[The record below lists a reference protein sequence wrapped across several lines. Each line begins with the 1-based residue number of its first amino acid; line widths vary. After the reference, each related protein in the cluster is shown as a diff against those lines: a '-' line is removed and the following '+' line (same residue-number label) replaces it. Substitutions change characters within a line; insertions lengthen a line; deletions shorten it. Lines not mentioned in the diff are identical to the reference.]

1 MYGNTKVKRT
11 PGKWKRND
19 IIILLLMV
27 MCVFLIMERNVIFA
41 EGNPLLYI
49 KPMFILATGKD
60 YTEIERK
67 DADNNKEKVYL
78 TKRNGQDELFVY
90 LEKTYQLE
98 YKEQNGG
105 SYLFEGADGE
115 KVLTGRRYLKYY
127 IVWRISDKS

>member
-1 MYGNTKVKRT
+1 MYGVTKEKRI
-11 PGKWKRND
+11 PGKWKKND

-27 MCVFLIMERNVIFA
+27 MCVFLVMERNVIFA

-49 KPMFILATGKD
+49 KPMFLLAAGREYAEVEGKD
-60 YTEIERK
+60 GDGK
-67 DADNNKEKVYL
+67 QEKVYL
-78 TKRNGQDELFVY
+78 TKSNGQEKFFAY

-115 KVLTGRRYLKYY
+115 KILTGRRYLKYY
-127 IVWRISDKS
+127 IVWRMSARP